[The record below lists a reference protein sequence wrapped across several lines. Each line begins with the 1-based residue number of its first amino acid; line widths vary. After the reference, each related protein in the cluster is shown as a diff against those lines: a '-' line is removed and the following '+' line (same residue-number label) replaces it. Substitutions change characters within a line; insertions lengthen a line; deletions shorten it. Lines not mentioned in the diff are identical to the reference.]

1 MIAPFPGDFAI
12 HAVLYRIGGQYL
24 VIAAQIFV
32 QFIVVAGVYLCARRL
47 MGRSAALAAGLLM
60 IAMPGALMNPH
71 LLVTETWVAALI
83 SLGVLFFCLAI
94 NDRRELESALYIFAG
109 FASLTLAMFI
119 RPQGLL
125 LPLALGGC
133 LLAIIRGGRVPIAVG
148 IVGSY
153 LAFPLSL
160 MIFRLASTGEF
171 GLGESAADLGTNLLL
186 RANRILY
193 GSYFEPGQKMTVL
206 QFLAVAAAH
215 PLVTL
220 NTFYADAVNLFLN
233 PGSNHVFGF
242 YLKIYNAEDFRFWVG
257 LLDRA
262 GATGVVGRILREGIP
277 FLAIFATW
285 MVIHAIILLGVGLSG
300 IRAVRG
306 RNVTPPWVWLVL
318 VAAAV
323 YLVTSFAS
331 GQVRW
336 AHRAGVEPLL
346 VILAVWGFFSQ
357 IGSGKLARQRVEVS
371 D

>member
-1 MIAPFPGDFAI
+1 MIAPFPGDFAV
-12 HAVLYRIGGQYL
+12 HAILYRFGGQYL

-32 QFIVVAGVYLCARRL
+32 QFAVVAGLYLCARRL
-47 MGRSAALAAGLLM
+47 IGRNAALAAGFLM
-60 IAMPGALMNPH
+60 VVMPGALMNPH

-83 SLGVLFFCLAI
+83 SLGILFFCLAF
-94 NDRRELESALYIFAG
+94 NNRHEFVSASYLFAG

-125 LPLALGGC
+125 LPLALGAC
-133 LLAIIRGGRVPIAVG
+133 LLAIMKGGRIPIVIG
-148 IVGSY
+148 VVGSY
-153 LAFPLSL
+153 LVFPLSL
-160 MIFRLASTGEF
+160 MIFRLVGTGEF

-193 GSYFEPGQKMTVL
+193 GSYFEPGQKMTISH
-206 QFLAVAAAH
+206 FLAVAAAH

-262 GATGVVGRILREGIP
+262 GATGVVGQVLREGLP
-277 FLAIFATW
+277 FLVIFATW
-285 MVIHAIILLGVGLSG
+285 MIIHVIVLCGMALAG
-300 IRAVRG
+300 IRAVR
-306 RNVTPPWVWLVL
+306 RWNITPPWVWLAL
-318 VAAAV
+318 VAAVV
-323 YLVTSFAS
+323 YLATSFAS

-336 AHRAGVEPLL
+336 AHRTGVEPLL
-346 VILAVWGFFSQ
+346 VMLAVWGFFRLGADNPTSPHEEA
-357 IGSGKLARQRVEVS
+357 LR
-371 D
+371 